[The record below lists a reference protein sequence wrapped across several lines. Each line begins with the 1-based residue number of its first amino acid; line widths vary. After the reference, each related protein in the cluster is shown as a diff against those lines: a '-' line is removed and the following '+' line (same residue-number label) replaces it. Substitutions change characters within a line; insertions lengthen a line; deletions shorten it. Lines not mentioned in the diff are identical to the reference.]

1 MKDKELDQILQHA
14 LTPTV
19 SDEEI
24 KVNYEMEG
32 RPMMKKKNYFKPAVA
47 LVACAALVA
56 GIGFGNLPEYGVP
69 NFMTAD
75 GPAGLRIAPQCG
87 VCTTAWPCSTMLA
100 CTWNRSL
107 VEEVGAAA
115 AKEVKENN
123 ISFWLAPS

>member
-47 LVACAALVA
+47 LVAASEICRTGYLITCPIKRTHLRRQRKHRIRGVAL
-56 GIGFGNLPEYGVP
+56 
-69 NFMTAD
+69 
-75 GPAGLRIAPQCG
+75 
-87 VCTTAWPCSTMLA
+87 W
-100 CTWNRSL
+100 
-107 VEEVGAAA
+107 
-115 AKEVKENN
+115 
-123 ISFWLAPS
+123 

>member
-56 GIGFGNLPEYGVP
+56 GIGFGNLPDRTCP
-69 NFMTAD
+69 IKRTH
-75 GPAGLRIAPQCG
+75 LRRLRKHRI
-87 VCTTAWPCSTMLA
+87 
-100 CTWNRSL
+100 RR
-107 VEEVGAAA
+107 AAL
-115 AKEVKENN
+115 
-123 ISFWLAPS
+123 W

>member
-56 GIGFGNLPEYGVP
+56 GCGFRPMHRGRSLSPP
-69 NFMTAD
+69 NFSKCQR
-75 GPAGLRIAPQCG
+75 RIFFWRNHTEWQ
-87 VCTTAWPCSTMLA
+87 
-100 CTWNRSL
+100 RS
-107 VEEVGAAA
+107 
-115 AKEVKENN
+115 
-123 ISFWLAPS
+123 

>member
-47 LVACAALVA
+47 LVACGRDRLRKSA
-56 GIGFGNLPEYGVP
+56 GQDI
-69 NFMTAD
+69 
-75 GPAGLRIAPQCG
+75 
-87 VCTTAWPCSTMLA
+87 
-100 CTWNRSL
+100 
-107 VEEVGAAA
+107 
-115 AKEVKENN
+115 
-123 ISFWLAPS
+123 